1 MSRAYDTY
9 RPSSR
14 QDTAQSIYD
23 RPPPP
28 PPHELPPLPP
38 GPPPPRIFGAPSG
51 GDSYRP
57 SGHYNDYPQRIP
69 SNGDS
74 WRPSDHGHNYSE
86 RNDFSFR
93 VNEKAPKY
101 PHEKERDEAA
111 AKYKARLANNPRRAE
126 RIAARGSYAQRQFN
140 HRPPTAGRPLLVTVN
155 GSDAS
160 EQMLGIDET
169 GTHRFLAAED
179 LSDSGE
185 DMSESEPDAEDRGMV
200 ETSMSPV
207 VGNTDESNEE
217 EPSERPAKRR
227 ALPIQSMEA
236 SSAPKWSNPDPY
248 TVLPPVDESQRKKRD
263 VVKLIRKAR
272 VAAEKG
278 DDMQNEVAANKDF
291 ISFGFDD
298 EYAGEDH
305 DNQPGVPGA
314 PTGPRQSNHHNSYQ
328 GTVNCAP
335 GTSMAS
341 TSTEQMGPPPGLPPK
356 PDIPVRGGKMP
367 APPKAG
373 LPPKPA
379 ANEHRPSLKS
389 QVVESSSA
397 TQNGALGTRKRTH
410 NDEIKTEV
418 PRPPPRQKGKGS
430 QSNGS
435 LTSDWV
441 PAQRKDA
448 TPWLER
454 SGLKTESSSFRS
466 VNLLL
471 SRQRIN

>member
-1 MSRAYDTY
+1 MYW
-9 RPSSR
+9 PSNR

-28 PPHELPPLPP
+28 PPHDLPPLPP

-57 SGHYNDYPQRIP
+57 SGHYNDYAQRTQ
-69 SNGDS
+69 SSGDS
-74 WRPSDHGHNYSE
+74 WRPSDHGHNHSE

-93 VNEKAPKY
+93 ANAKAPKY
-101 PHEKERDEAA
+101 PHGQERDEAA
-111 AKYKARLANNPRRAE
+111 AKYKARLSHTPRVAE
-126 RIAARGSYAQRQFN
+126 RIAARGSYAQRQFH

-155 GSDAS
+155 GGDLS
-160 EQMLGIDET
+160 EQLLGIDQT
-169 GTHRFLAAED
+169 GAHRFLAAED

-185 DMSESEPDAEDRGMV
+185 DMSESESDVENQGMD
-200 ETSMSPV
+200 ETSMSPAL
-207 VGNTDESNEE
+207 GQTAGDDEV

-227 ALPIQSMEA
+227 ALPVQSTEA
-236 SSAPKWSNPDPY
+236 SSTPKWSNPDPY

-278 DDMQNEVAANKDF
+278 NDIQNEVAANNDF

-298 EYAGEDH
+298 EYTGEHRYD
-305 DNQPGVPGA
+305 QPGVPGA
-314 PTGPRQSNHHNSYQ
+314 PTGPRRPDHNNIYQ
-328 GTVNCAP
+328 GALNGAP
-335 GTSMAS
+335 GTSVAS
-341 TSTEQMGPPPGLPPK
+341 TSTEKMGPPPGLPTK
-356 PDIPVRGGKMP
+356 PDVAVSGAKLQV
-367 APPKAG
+367 PPKAG

-379 ANEHRPSLKS
+379 ANERRPVPEIS
-389 QVVESSSA
+389 VVENSLTS
-397 TQNGALGTRKRTH
+397 QNGALGTRKRTH

-418 PRPPPRQKGKGS
+418 PRPPLRKKGKGS

-441 PAQRKDA
+441 PAQHKDA

-454 SGLKTESSSFRS
+454 SGLKTENSGFRS

-471 SRQRIN
+471 FCRRIN